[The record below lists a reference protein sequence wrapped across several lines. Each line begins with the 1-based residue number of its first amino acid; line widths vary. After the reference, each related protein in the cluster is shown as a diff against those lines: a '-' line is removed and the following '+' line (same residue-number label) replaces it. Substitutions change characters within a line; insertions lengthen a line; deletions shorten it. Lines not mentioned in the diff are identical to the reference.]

1 MCTAR
6 KLKFS
11 FWSLTNR
18 TVFFTTTNLALP
30 GRGSDSAVSDSS
42 ALHSTELDE
51 IKHQLEEVMGRQ
63 ELQRQMS
70 RVRLNSECRSDD
82 GSHGPRA
89 TSR

>member
-1 MCTAR
+1 MEYDVYVCG
-6 KLKFS
+6 
-11 FWSLTNR
+11 WSIENR
-18 TVFFTTTNLALP
+18 IAFFTTNLALP
-30 GRGSDSAVSDSS
+30 GRDPDSPVSDSS
-42 ALHSTELDE
+42 THHSTELDE

-70 RVRLNSECRSDD
+70 RVKHDSECRSDD